1 MGIITAS
8 RARRIVVI
16 GAFAAAAVAAPTY
29 AALSAPTPSSTPQ
42 AECLAWLGARGTGT
56 CISYSNSSGAG
67 QTGFGSPGISV
78 GGPNS
83 GSPGIST
90 GPLLPGQTI
99 NVPLG

>member
-1 MGIITAS
+1 MGITVG
-8 RARRIVVI
+8 RTRRIIVI
-16 GAFAAAAVAAPTY
+16 GAFTAAAVVAPTY
-29 AALSAPTPSSTPQ
+29 AALSSPTPGGTPQ

-56 CISYSNSSGAG
+56 CLSYSDSSGAG

-83 GSPGIST
+83 GSPGLST